1 MSLKQTTPRH
11 SQHRLKIW
19 SSSEKDVSR
28 RLGRDDFQAAGP
40 VRRSVYAPPYSLRP
54 PDTEPEVWLS
64 LNKKSKYELSDK
76 LKLRDPECFATQ
88 ELRRKNYIEM
98 KKKVKVRNCL
108 GALLVLRCKM
118 LVDEKNELFYD
129 DPYDTDDF
137 IVGWLVGL

>member
-64 LNKKSKYELSDK
+64 LNQKSTDELREK
-76 LKLRDPECFATQ
+76 WKLRDPEGFATQ
-88 ELRRKNYIEM
+88 ELRRKNYFEM
-98 KKKVKVRNCL
+98 KKKGKVPKVSL
-108 GALLVLRCKM
+108 ALPVLQCKM
-118 LVDEKNELFYD
+118 FFDSKSELFYD

-137 IVGWLVGL
+137 AVGFFFK

>member
-1 MSLKQTTPRH
+1 MEPDVAEANDTAAQPTPIEDLELVTRG
-11 SQHRLKIW
+11 RAPPAW
-19 SSSEKDVSR
+19 R
-28 RLGRDDFQAAGP
+28 RDDFPAAGP

-64 LNKKSKYELSDK
+64 LNQKSKYELSDK

-118 LVDEKNELFYD
+118 LVDEKN
-129 DPYDTDDF
+129 
-137 IVGWLVGL
+137 